1 MMKPKFQSCSVSR
14 SLTTD
19 STRSSPTSSPAA
31 MVRRTWAPSL
41 VWFCTFQ
48 RKISPT
54 PMWTRSRSAASIWA
68 CVPLPLPCTPMITY
82 LRMSSAWHTERG
94 VAAQAELALAGPPHP
109 AADQQPELRPVLAQP
124 FGVEEPGH
132 VELAELVP
140 AQVHRQ
146 HDGALPRPVQVI
158 EAVSQP
164 PGRGGQAGMQTHEG
178 IIHGRRYP
186 GGMENAGPAHAAAEA
201 PTPASAPDGP
211 VWRFLIQPRWLG

>member
-1 MMKPKFQSCSVSR
+1 MMKPWFQSCWSSR

-31 MVRRTWAPSL
+31 MVRRTSAPSL

-54 PMWTRSRSAASIWA
+54 LMWTMSRSAASNWL

-82 LRMSSAWHTERG
+82 LRMSSAWHTKRG
-94 VAAQAELALAGPPHP
+94 SGARGHFQRSRCLASTGQPQPALAGPPHP
-109 AADQQPELRPVLAQP
+109 AAEQVPELRPVVAQP
-124 FGVEEPGH
+124 LGVEEAGHVVPPSLADHDAVQQQPGIGPGH

-146 HDGALPRPVQVI
+146 DDRPLPGAVQVL
-158 EAVSQP
+158 EPVGQP
-164 PGRGGQAGMQTHEG
+164 P
-178 IIHGRRYP
+178 
-186 GGMENAGPAHAAAEA
+186 
-201 PTPASAPDGP
+201 
-211 VWRFLIQPRWLG
+211 

>member
-1 MMKPKFQSCSVSR
+1 MMKPKFQSCWVSR

-48 RKISPT
+48 RNVSPT
-54 PMWTRSRSAASIWA
+54 PMWTGSRSAASIWL

-94 VAAQAELALAGPPHP
+94 VAARGGQAELALAGPPHP
-109 AADQQPELRPVLAQP
+109 AADQQPELRPVLTQP
-124 FGVEEPGH
+124 FGVEEAGHVVPAALADHDAVQQQPGLVPGH

-140 AQVHRQ
+140 AQVHGQ
-146 HDGALPRPVQVI
+146 HDGALPRPVQNI
-158 EAVSQP
+158 EAVRP
-164 PGRGGQAGMQTHEG
+164 PPASGGQAGTQRQAATIDG
-178 IIHGRRYP
+178 QRYP
-186 GGMENAGPAHAAAEA
+186 GALE
-201 PTPASAPDGP
+201 SAC
-211 VWRFLIQPRWLG
+211 R

>member
-1 MMKPKFQSCSVSR
+1 MMKPKFQSCWVSR

-31 MVRRTWAPSL
+31 MVRRTWAPIL
-41 VWFCTFQ
+41 VWFCTFH

-54 PMWTRSRSAASIWA
+54 PMWTRSRSAASIWL

-82 LRMSSAWHTERG
+82 LRMSSAWHMHRG
-94 VAAQAELALAGPPHP
+94 VAREAEPPLTGPPHP
-109 AADQQPELRPVLAQP
+109 AADQQPELRPVFAQP
-124 FGVEEPGH
+124 LGVEEPGHVVPAALADHDAVQQQPGLLPGH

-146 HDGALPRPVQVI
+146 HDSALPRPVQII
-158 EAVSQP
+158 EAVRQP
-164 PGRGGQAGMQTHEG
+164 PGRGGQAGTQTHAG

-186 GGMENAGPAHAAAEA
+186 GGMENASCRGRVE
-201 PTPASAPDGP
+201 
-211 VWRFLIQPRWLG
+211 

>member
-1 MMKPKFQSCSVSR
+1 MMKPKFQSCWVSR

-54 PMWTRSRSAASIWA
+54 PIWTRSRSAASSWL

-94 VAAQAELALAGPPHP
+94 VAA
-109 AADQQPELRPVLAQP
+109 
-124 FGVEEPGH
+124 
-132 VELAELVP
+132 
-140 AQVHRQ
+140 
-146 HDGALPRPVQVI
+146 
-158 EAVSQP
+158 
-164 PGRGGQAGMQTHEG
+164 RGGQAGTQTHAG

-186 GGMENAGPAHAAAEA
+186 GGMENAGRANTAATEA
-201 PTPASAPDGP
+201 PAADGP
-211 VWRFLIQPRWLG
+211 VWHFLLQPRWLGWHLLMVVSFWGMLWLGDWQFHRALAGNGL

>member
-54 PMWTRSRSAASIWA
+54 PMWTRSRSAASNWL

-94 VAAQAELALAGPPHP
+94 VAARGGQAELALAGPPHP

-132 VELAELVP
+132 VVAAALADHDAVQQQPGLVPGHVELAELGASSGAP
-140 AQVHRQ
+140 AARRCPAAARA
-146 HDGALPRPVQVI
+146 GR
-158 EAVSQP
+158 
-164 PGRGGQAGMQTHEG
+164 RGGQA
-178 IIHGRRYP
+178 
-186 GGMENAGPAHAAAEA
+186 
-201 PTPASAPDGP
+201 
-211 VWRFLIQPRWLG
+211 